1 MHCALLQ
8 IFLCS
13 LFMHQNHI
21 PEQSWEIIQKVVAV
35 VAHKSIKSQLAS
47 SLHAMINS
55 NSMN

>member
-8 IFLCS
+8 IFLYS
-13 LFMHQNHI
+13 LFMHQNHVS
-21 PEQSWEIIQKVVAV
+21 EQSWEIVQKVVAV
-35 VAHKSIKSQLAS
+35 VTHKSIKSQLTS